1 MNPLRVALFS
11 PVLFIPG
18 IFLRYLPFKSVV
30 KKGQKLALTLLYIL
44 ALILNGAVYFL
55 WGKANGGLSM
65 SFLKT
70 DMIIFALVLTGVNML
85 VIKGKIK
92 EHLFTYGLSMLLN
105 YMNLTFSSFFSVLI
119 SPEKINKTVLSIG
132 IYFILYIIFFPMFL
146 KLLKITITPFI
157 SIDSGDYWNTIWFV
171 PIAMFLACYFT
182 IFGENTVET
191 LPQVIGRLFLLVSAV
206 FMCRS
211 VAKDHM
217 RMTKQLQTE
226 KQLNMQ
232 TEYYNELSEQVEKAR
247 KSRHDMKHNMAAIQ
261 RYIDSDDKEGLQEYC
276 YDFSAEQSET
286 VIPYTGNPAA
296 DGVLYHYSKIAKE
309 NGIRF
314 EMKGTIKS
322 KGIADV
328 DLCDNCGQYFGDA
341 DADNHS
347 FNNYEEVEAPKCGV
361 AGKEVSYCDNG
372 CGATDEK
379 EIPALT
385 HEPLDAVAENEVNAT
400 CKADGS
406 YDLVVYCDLCG
417 EELSSEHVITEKLP
431 HTPSG
436 WWAMTET
443 EHYKHCVN
451 DSCSEEIE
459 GTRAV
464 HTYTWKVTT
473 EATATTDGMETGTCV
488 CGYEITRVIP
498 ATGETPD
505 PEPGTPDEPTDDTCD
520 HLCHSNSAFVQFFW
534 KIIRFLQTLFGIQQY
549 CDCGVAHW

>member
-18 IFLRYLPFKSVV
+18 IFLRFLPFKSVV
-30 KKGQKLALTLLYIL
+30 KKEQKLKLALLYIL
-44 ALILNGAVYFL
+44 ALMLNGAVYFF

-132 IYFILYIIFFPMFL
+132 IYFVLYIILFPMFL
-146 KLLKITITPFI
+146 KLLKITVTPFI

-191 LPQVIGRLFLLVSAV
+191 LPQVIGRLFLLVSVV
-206 FMCRS
+206 FLCRS

-226 KQLNMQ
+226 KQLSMQ
-232 TEYYNELSEQVEKAR
+232 TEYYNELSEQVAKAR
-247 KSRHDMKHNMAAIQ
+247 KSRHDMKHHMAAIQ

-276 YDFSAEQSET
+276 YDFTAEMNDT

-309 NGIRF
+309 NDIRF

-322 KGIADV
+322 KCIADV
-328 DLCDNCGQYFGDA
+328 DLCVLLGNALDNA
-341 DADNHS
+341 
-347 FNNYEEVEAPKCGV
+347 V
-361 AGKEVSYCDNG
+361 AGCLTAQSDRFISIIAES
-372 CGATDEK
+372 DEYT
-379 EIPALT
+379 LT
-385 HEPLDAVAENEVNAT
+385 VVMQNSFDGVVEKQDDIIMSRKRSGRHGVGLDSMRSV
-400 CKADGS
+400 C
-406 YDLVVYCDLCG
+406 
-417 EELSSEHVITEKLP
+417 EKY
-431 HTPSG
+431 G
-436 WWAMTET
+436 
-443 EHYKHCVN
+443 
-451 DSCSEEIE
+451 
-459 GTRAV
+459 GT
-464 HTYTWKVTT
+464 
-473 EATATTDGMETGTCV
+473 METSHENNV
-488 CGYEITRVIP
+488 F
-498 ATGETPD
+498 TGIFILPYKND
-505 PEPGTPDEPTDDTCD
+505 
-520 HLCHSNSAFVQFFW
+520 
-534 KIIRFLQTLFGIQQY
+534 
-549 CDCGVAHW
+549 